1 MTISSSEIRR
11 NMTIILDGELYSIL
25 DWQHRQAPKA
35 PPTLTMKLRQIRT
48 GNVYER
54 KVQGNQKLTV
64 AQTERRTSQYLYSDG
79 DLFYFMDN
87 ETYDQ
92 FPITEELIG
101 DYLQYLVEGDSIEV
115 LVYEN
120 NPVQVELPAAVN
132 LTVEHAEIG
141 LKGDTQ
147 SGATKPATTST
158 GLTLQVPL
166 FINAGDSIKVDTRTG
181 DYLERSG

>member
-1 MTISSSEIRR
+1 
-11 NMTIILDGELYSIL
+11 
-25 DWQHRQAPKA
+25 
-35 PPTLTMKLRQIRT
+35 
-48 GNVYER
+48 
-54 KVQGNQKLTV
+54 
-64 AQTERRTSQYLYSDG
+64 
-79 DLFYFMDN
+79 MDN

-92 FPITEELIG
+92 FPIAEELIG
-101 DYLQYLVEGDSIEV
+101 EYLQYLVEGDTIEV

-132 LTVEHAEIG
+132 LTVEHADVG

-181 DYLERSG
+181 AYLERVG